1 MREWVAFE
9 AALLVAW
16 LGLGKWGLRSGTRGT
31 IGAGRRRLTELE
43 AVLVKE
49 GEEALGGSMVK
60 FSGTVAATVVSD
72 LDSAAVILESVE
84 GATDTSA
91 WAVRESVGAD
101 DSEPEVFPTG
111 SR

>member
-16 LGLGKWGLRSGTRGT
+16 LGIGKWGLRSGTRGT
-31 IGAGRRRLTELE
+31 VGVGRRGGTELDV
-43 AVLVKE
+43 VLVKE
-49 GEEALGGSMVK
+49 GDEALGGSMIK

-84 GATDTSA
+84 GATNTSS
-91 WAVRESVGAD
+91 WAIREPVEGV
-101 DSEPEVFPTG
+101 DSEPEVFPT
-111 SR
+111 SPR